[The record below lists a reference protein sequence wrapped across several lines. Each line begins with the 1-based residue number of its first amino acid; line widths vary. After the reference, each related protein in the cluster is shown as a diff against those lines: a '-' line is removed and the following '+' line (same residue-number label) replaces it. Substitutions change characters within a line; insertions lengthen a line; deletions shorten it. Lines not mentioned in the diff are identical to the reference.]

1 MATPCSQIYCDE
13 KWWGNYVLQHS
24 PPPQPFMEKIIHF
37 NDLKKYQ

>member
-13 KWWGNYVLQHS
+13 KWWENYVLQHS
-24 PPPQPFMEKIIHF
+24 PPQPFMEKIIHF